1 MIQLYMLSRKSK
13 LQRKT
18 VIRGKEWNLIM
29 MKKTD
34 PIERPNKYICNIQQR
49 FNLHETKTQFKQE
62 IEKSII
68 ILGDYKTISNL

>member
-13 LQRKT
+13 LQRKK

-34 PIERPNKYICNIQQR
+34 PIERPKYICNIQQS
-49 FNLHETKTQFKQE
+49 FTLHETKTQFKQE
-62 IEKSII
+62 IEKSVI